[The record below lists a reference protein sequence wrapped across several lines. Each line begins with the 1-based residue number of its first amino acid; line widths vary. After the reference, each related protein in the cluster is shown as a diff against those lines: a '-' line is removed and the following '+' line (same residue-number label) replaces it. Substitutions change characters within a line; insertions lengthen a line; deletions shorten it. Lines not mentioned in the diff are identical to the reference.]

1 MKQYIVMPQFLQLLK
16 RFRLPNI
23 IMIIISQAI
32 VFYIMDFNASM
43 FPLLFYITLGSIFIA
58 MGGYFLNDYFDIEID
73 AINKPYLNI
82 VAVDLRWYAA
92 IFFLNGLIFGAIAA
106 YYTNLNYFLLF
117 ILSAVILVFYA
128 LFFSKYKIIGNI
140 LISFLVALSPLIVYI
155 MLFDYWTTDYNFE
168 RLVIIYGYV
177 IMAFILNWI
186 REIIKDMEDIP
197 GDQKFERKS
206 LPIVFGIGVS
216 KLFVA
221 LLFIMFVVFF
231 TGATA
236 YFFHFIFTIILQ
248 IIAFIFAYYLI
259 NAEEKSDF
267 TRLSTF
273 IKIIMFVGLLTPLF
287 IF

>member
-1 MKQYIVMPQFLQLLK
+1 MPQFLQLLK

-23 IMIIISQAI
+23 FMIIISQAI
-32 VFYIMDFNASM
+32 VYFIMDFGSVL
-43 FPLLFYITLGSIFIA
+43 FPLLFYITLASVFIA
-58 MGGYFLNDYFDIEID
+58 LGGYFLNDYFDREID
-73 AINKPYLNI
+73 AFNKPHLQSLS
-82 VAVDLRWYAA
+82 VDIKWYAA
-92 IFFLNGLIFGAIAA
+92 IFFLNGLVFGAIAA

-117 ILSAVILVFYA
+117 ILSATILISYA
-128 LFFSKYKIIGNI
+128 FFFSKYKIVGNI
-140 LISFLVALSPLIVYI
+140 LISLLVALSPFIVYI

-186 REIIKDMEDIP
+186 REIIKDMEDMA
-197 GDQKFERKS
+197 GDQKYGRKS
-206 LPIVFGIGVS
+206 LPIVFGVGVS

-221 LLFIMFVVFF
+221 LLFILFVVFF

-236 YFFHFIFTIILQ
+236 YFFHYVFTIILQ
-248 IIAFIFAYYLI
+248 VIAFIFAYFLI
-259 NAEEKSDF
+259 NAELKSDF

-273 IKIIMFVGLLTPLF
+273 IKMIMFVGLLTPLF